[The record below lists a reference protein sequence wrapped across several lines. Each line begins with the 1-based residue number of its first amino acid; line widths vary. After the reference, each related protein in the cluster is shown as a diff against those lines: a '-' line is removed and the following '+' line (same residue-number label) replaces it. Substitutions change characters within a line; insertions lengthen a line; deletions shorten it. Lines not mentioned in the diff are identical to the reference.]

1 MCTLIV
7 QTVYDMSV
15 QIEGQVDTKALE
27 LLMTEHLLAQLE
39 QSVNREDGDDDES
52 VDSGESTSLDGDEV
66 RDVVAL
72 TTTAAEPS
80 KGPSSVKDPSS
91 NKGPSS
97 SPKDPSLSKSQT
109 SIEGPHPSIDSVLDK
124 NMDSQDASNVQQSQA
139 ISDSEVTSTSSQSL
153 AIPNALTR
161 NKSKSIKINIR
172 KEQLE
177 TLLGSTKSSASKDT
191 KSSSHNTG
199 SDSSSKTGSNKT
211 RDSVTVKSGNSKV
224 TYLNL
229 KSGKSDDN
237 DDRVHSDTNT
247 DSSEFTSRR
256 GKKKKK
262 HSSSHSSSHR
272 RSSSRSVSPH
282 RYKSSRRKRYTVTCT
297 SRCVV
302 MPQAV

>member
-1 MCTLIV
+1 MCILIV
-7 QTVYDMSV
+7 HTICDMSV

-39 QSVNREDGDDDES
+39 QSVNREDGDDES
-52 VDSGESTSLDGDEV
+52 VDSDQSTSLDGEEV
-66 RDVVAL
+66 QDVRAL

-80 KGPSSVKDPSS
+80 
-91 NKGPSS
+91 KGPSS

-109 SIEGPHPSIDSVLDK
+109 SVEGPQPSIGSGLDK
-124 NMDSQDASNVQQSQA
+124 NMDSQVAPNVPQSQT
-139 ISDSEVTSTSSQSL
+139 ISDSEVTSTSSQPL
-153 AIPNALTR
+153 TIPNALAR

-177 TLLGSTKSSASKDT
+177 TLLGKKESTKSSASKET

-199 SDSSSKTGSNKT
+199 SDSSSMTGSNVT

-229 KSGKSDDN
+229 KSGRSNDN

-256 GKKKKK
+256 DKKKKK

-297 SRCVV
+297 CVV
-302 MPQAV
+302 LPQAV